1 MNINNGFSAVFR
13 YVDLLTQVCVFKLFS
28 IDLFIFLLAHFCDLV
43 RKKMLFHLL
52 KYHFQYTPVIMAVA
66 LVPASDQAIFD
77 NISLVR
83 IGACLDDRQ
92 ECIKMV
98 STVWTACLCRWFDQ
112 CAIPTTAESKLW
124 IMQLMALRGI
134 AQ

>member
-1 MNINNGFSAVFR
+1 
-13 YVDLLTQVCVFKLFS
+13 
-28 IDLFIFLLAHFCDLV
+28 
-43 RKKMLFHLL
+43 MLFHLL

-98 STVWTACLCRWFDQ
+98 WTVWTACYADGLTNLPS
-112 CAIPTTAESKLW
+112 PTTAESKLW
-124 IMQLMALRGI
+124 IMQLMALPGV